1 MDIHPEF
8 CIRGYQHGHRR
19 RRICALAEGEERLCR
34 RRVRDEIFPALKALQ
49 TAKCLF
55 KNLPEIRASRWG
67 ESLTAVGL
75 HSFGRLTPNFLTLS
89 SFAFIAGAV
98 PSQQLETPV

>member
-8 CIRGYQHGHRR
+8 CIRGYRHGNRR
-19 RRICALAEGEERLCR
+19 RRTCALAKVKNGFVP
-34 RRVRDEIFPALKALQ
+34 RVRDEIFPALKALQ